1 MLISVPAF
9 KRISALIIKTY
20 AKKMPDALAT
30 EMDRVLLGRTKDMKE
45 LTVSNSVV
53 STQWDNPIAF
63 YFLPSSSYHKK
74 TRALTK
80 VTFFRKSS
88 VLIHDV

>member
-1 MLISVPAF
+1 
-9 KRISALIIKTY
+9 
-20 AKKMPDALAT
+20 MPDALAT

-63 YFLPSSSYHKK
+63 YFLPFLFLAEEE
-74 TRALTK
+74 TRVNQSHIIWK
-80 VTFFRKSS
+80 VWRVECSN
-88 VLIHDV
+88 

>member
-1 MLISVPAF
+1 
-9 KRISALIIKTY
+9 
-20 AKKMPDALAT
+20 MPDALAT

-63 YFLPSSSYHKK
+63 YFLPFLFLAEEE
-74 TRALTK
+74 TRVNK
-80 VTFFRKSS
+80 VTLFRKSGESS
-88 VLIHDV
+88 VLIERLIFHHGYIKFS

>member
-1 MLISVPAF
+1 MLISVPL
-9 KRISALIIKTY
+9 RISALIKIASPPTTY

-63 YFLPSSSYHKK
+63 YFLPFLFLAEEENA
-74 TRALTK
+74 R
-80 VTFFRKSS
+80 
-88 VLIHDV
+88 

>member
-1 MLISVPAF
+1 
-9 KRISALIIKTY
+9 
-20 AKKMPDALAT
+20 MPDALAT

-74 TRALTK
+74 KTRALTK
-80 VTFFRKSS
+80 VTLFRKSGL
-88 VLIHDV
+88 LIHDV